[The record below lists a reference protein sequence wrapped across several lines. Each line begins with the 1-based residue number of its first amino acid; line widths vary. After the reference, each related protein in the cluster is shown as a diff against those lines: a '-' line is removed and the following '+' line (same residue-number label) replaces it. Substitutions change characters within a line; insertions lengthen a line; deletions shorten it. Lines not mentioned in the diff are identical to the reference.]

1 MSISVTNSLS
11 LRLFYNSYSS
21 VSHGSTR
28 NSSPTGTLSMADAS
42 ALRIAIR
49 KLQDYDF
56 EGSTDT
62 MTQEKLKAFTDT
74 MNNAITSATTYGKN
88 DTAVKNAV
96 NKLKNINSE
105 YALEL
110 QKIGITL
117 NKDGTM
123 SLYESAA
130 KNYSAKKFDNFFTE
144 DSKYLKEVYDV
155 AKRITRKVDVRI

>member
-21 VSHGSTR
+21 VSHGTAR

-56 EGSTDT
+56 EGSTDA

-88 DTAVKNAV
+88 DTSVKNAV

-105 YALEL
+105 YASEL
-110 QKIGITL
+110 QKIGITV

-123 SLYESAA
+123 SLYENAA

-144 DSKYLKEVYDV
+144 DSKYLKDVYEV